1 MKELEKLH
9 RVVLKLTEVVD
20 VLITIDANTGQN
32 GLEQAREFAKYIPIN
47 GVILTK
53 MDGTA
58 KGGIIFPLYSESNIA
73 VKFIGAGEDLDDL
86 FRFNRNE
93 YVQSFLGTNK
103 INE

>member
-1 MKELEKLH
+1 
-9 RVVLKLTEVVD
+9 
-20 VLITIDANTGQN
+20 
-32 GLEQAREFAKYIPIN
+32 
-47 GVILTK
+47 

-86 FRFNRNE
+86 FIFNRDE